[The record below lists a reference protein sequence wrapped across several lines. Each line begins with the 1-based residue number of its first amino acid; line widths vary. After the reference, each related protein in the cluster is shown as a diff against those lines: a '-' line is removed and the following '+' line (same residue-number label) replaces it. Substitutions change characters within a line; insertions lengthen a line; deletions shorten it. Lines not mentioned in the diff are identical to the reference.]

1 MTQHHLPPHYDDRLS
16 LRPRILEGKNPSK
29 AQNLEGQPPTVMV
42 APMFYY
48 NAIVQILPKAKYTN
62 LRFNEGG
69 DISSTLYK
77 A

>member
-1 MTQHHLPPHYDDRLS
+1 
-16 LRPRILEGKNPSK
+16 
-29 AQNLEGQPPTVMV
+29 
-42 APMFYY
+42 MFYY

-69 DISSTLYK
+69 DISTTLYK

>member
-1 MTQHHLPPHYDDRLS
+1 M
-16 LRPRILEGKNPSK
+16 KVPSCGTT
-29 AQNLEGQPPTVMV
+29 ARY
-42 APMFYY
+42 FY
-48 NAIVQILPKAKYTN
+48 NAIVQILPTAKYTN

>member
-1 MTQHHLPPHYDDRLS
+1 M
-16 LRPRILEGKNPSK
+16 LEGKNPSK
-29 AQNLEGQPPTVMV
+29 LKYSEGQPPTVKV

-69 DISSTLYK
+69 DISTTLYK